1 MIFFFLS
8 FSLWVVTFITG
19 ETEKKKHGILGLK
32 GHSLQFLFQCL
43 NPLQNIPSSCYPA
56 RAEWLHRW
64 NTHFLTRSVLFL
76 SNYSC
81 ELVSSFPFPSLLF
94 SSLLFSSLLFPPN
107 LPPPH
112 SSFLVVVIV
121 LSHQNLSSYSYHSF
135 KASPQTTKDL
145 AHSLFHLKTIFF
157 L

>member
-1 MIFFFLS
+1 M
-8 FSLWVVTFITG
+8 VTFITG

-94 SSLLFSSLLFPPN
+94 SSLLFFSLLFSS
-107 LPPPH
+107 LPIFLLLILLFLLLLLFCLTKICPLTATTHSRLPH
-112 SSFLVVVIV
+112 R
-121 LSHQNLSSYSYHSF
+121 
-135 KASPQTTKDL
+135 PQRT
-145 AHSLFHLKTIFF
+145 
-157 L
+157 